1 MANGRRAT
9 QHCAPVHFDNGG
21 FMVPRELGSIGR
33 LATFAATALCLV
45 ALFLPARLGYG
56 QISDEALVRQI
67 SAYANDL
74 CGVCHEP
81 RGGKELAPRIS
92 GQQRDYIEA
101 QLNAFRRKSRV
112 EPEAYDCMWG
122 LSSALSDRLTAALAS
137 YFASQPA
144 RPGIAGDSIR
154 VQAGAA
160 LFTRD
165 RQNGI
170 PSCAQ
175 CHEQDAAGAGTV
187 PRLAGQ
193 LAPYL
198 GRQMQV
204 IRARFRESGIMHGI
218 LTELTDE
225 EMRSLAVY
233 LQSL

>member
-1 MANGRRAT
+1 MIS
-9 QHCAPVHFDNGG
+9 
-21 FMVPRELGSIGR
+21 REHGSIGR
-33 LATFAATALCLV
+33 LATIAATALCVV
-45 ALFLPARLGYG
+45 AGYLPARSGYG
-56 QISDEALVRQI
+56 QISEEALVREI
-67 SAYANDL
+67 SVYANDL
-74 CGVCHEP
+74 CGRCHEP

-92 GQQRDYIEA
+92 GQQREYIEA
-101 QLNAFRRKSRV
+101 QLNAFRRTSRV

-144 RPGIAGDSIR
+144 PAGIAGDPIL

-165 RQNGI
+165 RQDGI

-175 CHEQDAAGAGTV
+175 CHGADAAGAGSV

-218 LTELTDE
+218 LKDLNDE
-225 EMRSLAVY
+225 EMRALAVY

>member
-1 MANGRRAT
+1 MI
-9 QHCAPVHFDNGG
+9 
-21 FMVPRELGSIGR
+21 PREHDSTGR
-33 LATFAATALCLV
+33 LATIVATALCLLAGV
-45 ALFLPARLGYG
+45 LPAPSGYG
-56 QISDEALVRQI
+56 QISDEALVRDI
-67 SAYANDL
+67 SVYANDL
-74 CGVCHEP
+74 CGRCHEP
-81 RGGKELAPRIS
+81 RGGKDRAPRIS

-101 QLNAFRRKSRV
+101 QLNAFRRRSRL

-122 LSSALSDRLTAALAS
+122 LSSALNDRLTAALAS

-144 RPGIAGDSIR
+144 LPGIAGDPIR

-160 LFTRD
+160 LFMRE
-165 RQNGI
+165 RQDGI

-175 CHEQDAAGAGTV
+175 CHGEGAAGTGSV

-218 LTELTDE
+218 LKDLNDE
-225 EMRSLAVY
+225 DIRSLAVY

>member
-1 MANGRRAT
+1 
-9 QHCAPVHFDNGG
+9 
-21 FMVPRELGSIGR
+21 
-33 LATFAATALCLV
+33 
-45 ALFLPARLGYG
+45 LGYG
-56 QISDEALVRQI
+56 QISEEALVRDI
-67 SAYANDL
+67 SVYANDL
-74 CGVCHEP
+74 CGRCHEP
-81 RGGKELAPRIS
+81 RGGKEVAPRIS
-92 GQQRDYIEA
+92 GQQREYIEA
-101 QLNAFRRKSRV
+101 QLNAFRRTSRL

-144 RPGIAGDSIR
+144 RSGISGDPIR
-154 VQAGAA
+154 IQAGAA

-165 RQNGI
+165 RQDGI

-175 CHEQDAAGAGTV
+175 CHGQDAGGGGSV

-204 IRARFRESGIMHGI
+204 IRARFRDSGIMHGI
-218 LTELTDE
+218 LKDLNDE
-225 EMRSLAVY
+225 QMRSLAVY